1 MSDFSLSRA
10 LLWLIPL
17 VIAIAGHELGHAWM
31 ARRLGDDTAE
41 REGRITWNPMA
52 HVDPF
57 GTVILPATL
66 WLLTPVMFGW
76 AKPVPVNPGNFA
88 NPRRDMIWVAL
99 AGPGANLV
107 MSVMWAFGWRLAMEF
122 QAGVFPA
129 TLCLVGVTLN
139 VAIALFN
146 LMPILPLDGG
156 RVLACLLP
164 PRFSALLERLTLPA
178 VGILL
183 ALLFFGQL
191 GAIIGPLIENI
202 WDAILQFASII

>member
-139 VAIALFN
+139 VAIAL
-146 LMPILPLDGG
+146 LTSCRSYLSTVVE
-156 RVLACLLP
+156 VLACLLP

-183 ALLFFGQL
+183 ALLFFAVGCDYR
-191 GAIIGPLIENI
+191 PS
-202 WDAILQFASII
+202 D

>member
-1 MSDFSLSRA
+1 
-10 LLWLIPL
+10 
-17 VIAIAGHELGHAWM
+17 
-31 ARRLGDDTAE
+31 
-41 REGRITWNPMA
+41 
-52 HVDPF
+52 
-57 GTVILPATL
+57 
-66 WLLTPVMFGW
+66 
-76 AKPVPVNPGNFA
+76 
-88 NPRRDMIWVAL
+88 
-99 AGPGANLV
+99 
-107 MSVMWAFGWRLAMEF
+107 MEF

-191 GAIIGPLIENI
+191 GAIIGPLIENLS
-202 WDAILQFASII
+202 DAILQLATIF